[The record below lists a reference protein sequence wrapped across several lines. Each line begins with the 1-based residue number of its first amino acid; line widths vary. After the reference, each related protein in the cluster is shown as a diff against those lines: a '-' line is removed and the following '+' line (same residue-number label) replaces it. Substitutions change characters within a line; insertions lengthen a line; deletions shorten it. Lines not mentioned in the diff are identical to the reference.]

1 MMPPAGYSTELT
13 LMDADGSHVQRLTA
27 DNQIVADNEW
37 SPDGKRIIF
46 RQTNTS
52 SKDATKL
59 RILTFDD
66 CR

>member
-1 MMPPAGYSTELT
+1 MAPPAGYSTELT

-52 SKDATKL
+52 SKDATKSAS
-59 RILTFDD
+59 
-66 CR
+66 